1 MIRWPKIENSHVPSY
16 ANSCCGYWCSKE
28 TELTFLI
35 KSSNSSAVLRSS
47 PLREVFNSLAISPTV
62 SCKNLA
68 YCILAFN
75 RFLSC
80 SYKKEAQN
88 IRYWCREQQWAAPSK
103 QNELEYK
110 WEQPTCSFILS
121 WKVEGNMLGNNLRAT
136 GSRNSIKG
144 TIMNT
149 ANGTS
154 RKISA
159 VVRVNWVRSRRVK
172 LLPPASL
179 RSNREQ
185 IFTSAH
191 SNLVPTQ

>member
-1 MIRWPKIENSHVPSY
+1 MEFSQQTNKQQ
-16 ANSCCGYWCSKE
+16 
-28 TELTFLI
+28 TFLM
-35 KSSNSSAVLRSS
+35 KSSNSSPVLRSS
-47 PLREVFNSLAISPTV
+47 PLREVFSSLAISPTV
-62 SCKNLA
+62 SCKNFA

-80 SYKKEAQN
+80 SYNEERTKHMSMRTEKQPTKAN
-88 IRYWCREQQWAAPSK
+88 IRKHTATLIGILVSSNAR
-103 QNELEYK
+103 LRGH
-110 WEQPTCSFILS
+110 PTCSFILS
-121 WKVEGNMLGNNLRAT
+121 WKVDGNMLGNNLRAT
-136 GSRNSIKG
+136 GNKNSMKG

-159 VVRVNWVRSRRVK
+159 VVRVNWVRSRRDK